1 MKAHLRPSRVLPL
14 AAAALSLLAL
24 AGCGSSTSSGG
35 ATNASS
41 SGEETLVVGVPR
53 SFGYLSTMWARNI
66 QPAGVKVEYK
76 YFPEFTEMLTAFNAG
91 RLDLTEVGDVGAM
104 QSYEA
109 GGQVGVVAVSASNAK
124 DCGLIV
130 PKKSTAKTFADLKG
144 GKIAFLKSTN
154 SYIAF
159 LHQLKAA
166 GLAESDFSIVE
177 ITGPPGNKAF
187 QTEQVAA
194 YYSINPNM
202 ASLLEET
209 GGREI
214 ATCEEAG
221 VQNLYPYLATESA
234 LKTKSKALT
243 KFVQALANTY
253 QWIQQHPQEQAKLLA
268 KKLDYSEAS
277 ILTTY
282 KQGAQALQPINAS
295 FYASEQKLANELT
308 AAKVLKQPLNVEKVF
323 LPTYNAEITANGE

>member
-1 MKAHLRPSRVLPL
+1 MLKAHLRPPRVLSF
-14 AAAALSLLAL
+14 AAAALAIVAL
-24 AGCGSSTSSGG
+24 AGCGSSKSSGG
-35 ATNASS
+35 ASAGSG
-41 SGEETLVVGVPR
+41 GEETLVVGVPR

-76 YFPEFTEMLTAFNAG
+76 YFPEFASMLPAFNAG
-91 RLDLTEVGDVGAM
+91 RVDLTEVGDVGAM
-104 QSYEA
+104 QSYEN
-109 GGQVGVVAVSASNAK
+109 GGQIGVIAVSASNAK

-130 PKKSTAKTFADLKG
+130 PKKSTAKTFAELKG

-166 GLAESDFSIVE
+166 GLNEGDFSIVE

-221 VQNLYPYLATESA
+221 VQNLYPYMATENA
-234 LKTKSKALT
+234 LKTKSPALK

-253 QWIQQHPQEQAKLLA
+253 QWIQQHPAEQAKLLA

-277 ILTTY
+277 IKTTY
-282 KQGAQALQPINAS
+282 QQGAKALQTIGPS
-295 FYASEQKLANELT
+295 FYTSEQKLANELT
-308 AAKVLKQPLNVEKVF
+308 AAKVLKKPLNVEKVF